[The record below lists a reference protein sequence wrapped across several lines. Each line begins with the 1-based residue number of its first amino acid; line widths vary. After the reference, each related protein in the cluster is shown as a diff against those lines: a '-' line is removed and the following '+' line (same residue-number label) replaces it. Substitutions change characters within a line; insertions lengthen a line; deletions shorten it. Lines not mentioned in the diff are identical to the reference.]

1 MKKAVYFHLLL
12 LSLLAGSCASKF
24 ARVLKSKDNEYKYK
38 MAENYYAQK
47 KYSYA
52 QELFDQLFPYVKG
65 TARFEDMYYKNA
77 YAYFYQKDY
86 LNAEN
91 IFKTYTENFPN
102 SPRAE
107 ECEYMRAY
115 CFYKQSP
122 KLELDQTNTSKAQ
135 GLMQAFINMHPN
147 SPKVKEATA
156 LLDLCRKK
164 LEEKEFNSAFLYYNL
179 GYYKAAAI
187 ALTTLMEDYPDSDK
201 GDEYKML
208 IVKSYYKYADMSFYD
223 KQEERFEKVISEV
236 GEFKE
241 RFPQS
246 KHVKEVEEYKTL
258 SLNNI
263 KKLKD
268 EQAKT
273 ATQR

>member
-1 MKKAVYFHLLL
+1 MKKAVYLHLLL
-12 LSLLAGSCASKF
+12 LSVLASSCASKF

-77 YAYFYQKDY
+77 YAYYYQKDY

-102 SPRAE
+102 SARAE

-122 KLELDQTNTSKAQ
+122 KLELDQSNTTKAQ

-223 KQEERFEKVISEV
+223 KQEERFDKVISEV

-246 KHVKEVEEYKTL
+246 KYSKEVAEYKTL
-258 SLNNI
+258 SQNSI
-263 KKLKD
+263 KRIKD

>member
-12 LSLLAGSCASKF
+12 LSLLASSCASKF

-208 IVKSYYKYADMSFYD
+208 IVKSYYRYADMSFYD